1 MKYGPIDCSYASAAI
16 VRHPVRL
23 AVLAPKEGMATVL
36 KHLNSLN
43 GRNPSLS
50 KDQFLLNYEGF
61 NSIFRRPLIVP
72 TEDDADI
79 CVSYSMK
86 TVLSKSAHDFLAFL
100 KRGINIFSTR
110 AMDFDVLVIYIP
122 RNFEAF
128 REAKQIS
135 ADFNL
140 HDAIKLYATDK
151 GIKIQFIEERSIST
165 YDPCK
170 VLWGLST
177 SIYAKSSGV
186 LWHPQAIDCGTAY
199 VGISYAQSE
208 EGICIGCSQLFDSTG
223 TGIRMIL
230 RKINNPHFYGK
241 KNPYMD
247 RDEARSM
254 MSELREQYYQSD
266 PIAKLNR
273 IVIHKTT
280 PFMREEIIGITQ
292 AFEGIENIELI
303 QIQAYSPWRAIR
315 FGQQPSRGADDFS
328 IKRGTT
334 MQLSED
340 SFLLWTHGC
349 IIHPDLAG
357 KLNYYKGGRGIPA
370 PLLVKRHYG
379 QATGDVLAQEI
390 LMLTKMNWN
399 SGDSLYKILPVTL
412 DFAKT
417 LARMSKQNEAIYNK
431 AYDFRYFM

>member
-1 MKYGPIDCSYASAAI
+1 
-16 VRHPVRL
+16 
-23 AVLAPKEGMATVL
+23 
-36 KHLNSLN
+36 
-43 GRNPSLS
+43 
-50 KDQFLLNYEGF
+50 
-61 NSIFRRPLIVP
+61 
-72 TEDDADI
+72 
-79 CVSYSMK
+79 
-86 TVLSKSAHDFLAFL
+86 
-100 KRGINIFSTR
+100 
-110 AMDFDVLVIYIP
+110 
-122 RNFEAF
+122 
-128 REAKQIS
+128 
-135 ADFNL
+135 
-140 HDAIKLYATDK
+140 
-151 GIKIQFIEERSIST
+151 
-165 YDPCK
+165 
-170 VLWGLST
+170 
-177 SIYAKSSGV
+177 
-186 LWHPQAIDCGTAY
+186 
-199 VGISYAQSE
+199 
-208 EGICIGCSQLFDSTG
+208 
-223 TGIRMIL
+223 
-230 RKINNPHFYGK
+230 
-241 KNPYMD
+241 
-247 RDEARSM
+247 
-254 MSELREQYYQSD
+254 
-266 PIAKLNR
+266 
-273 IVIHKTT
+273 
-280 PFMREEIIGITQ
+280 MREEIIGITQ